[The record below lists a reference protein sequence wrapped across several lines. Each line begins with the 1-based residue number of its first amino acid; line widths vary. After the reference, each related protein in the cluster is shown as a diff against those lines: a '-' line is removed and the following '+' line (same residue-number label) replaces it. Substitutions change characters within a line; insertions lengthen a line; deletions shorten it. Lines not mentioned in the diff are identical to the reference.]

1 FRPPQMDAFG
11 LDARPT
17 FQALL
22 AYPFQI
28 VRLGAYWN
36 RIEPASGRFD
46 PRDLDWQVEDAARAG
61 KQIILAV
68 GALKCFG
75 YPEFYVPA
83 HRLERPLP
91 EGVLIPP
98 DAHPALLAAATEF
111 VARIVERY
119 RDHPGVVG
127 WQVEN
132 EAVDPLGFEH
142 SWRLAESFVA
152 REVEEV
158 RRADPS
164 RPILLNGFLPAS
176 FPGVL

>member
-1 FRPPQMDAFG
+1 LAAAGLLAFPFVREARIRRAAQPLTEAWRRLPVAPRQSTLLGISFRPPQVDAFD

-36 RIEPASGRFD
+36 RIEPAPGRFD

-61 KQIILAV
+61 MQIILAV

-119 RDHPGVVG
+119 K
-127 WQVEN
+127 
-132 EAVDPLGFEH
+132 
-142 SWRLAESFVA
+142 
-152 REVEEV
+152 
-158 RRADPS
+158 
-164 RPILLNGFLPAS
+164 
-176 FPGVL
+176 